1 MSERTAVANGSREA
15 VIAVASTYLD
25 ALVSHDARRIPL
37 APDAWRTE
45 EGRNSGQG
53 ADDIRA
59 RTESDQMKVISG
71 IRDVRWYVDG
81 ENAIALYL
89 LDAAGAT
96 THVAERFR
104 VVDGLIR
111 EIEAIFF
118 ISPVPN
124 QNRWPIDENEVWTA
138 ENTP

>member
-1 MSERTAVANGSREA
+1 MV
-15 VIAVASTYLD
+15 AVASRYLD
-25 ALVSHDARRIPL
+25 ALVSHDASQIPL

-81 ENAIALYL
+81 DNAIAFYL

-96 THVAERFR
+96 THIAERFR

-118 ISPVPN
+118 ISPVPH
-124 QNRWPIDENEVWTA
+124 QNRWPVDPNEVWTS
-138 ENTP
+138 ENTPSGSSV